1 MKGTV
6 MTQSYLACASTGEDA
21 LEQGTAAAMQMM
33 LTEQSTTWSCSALMV
48 EINLYIYIS
57 TLVKSFFHPSQ
68 SALVIDASQSHLSP
82 S

>member
-48 EINLYIYIS
+48 EINLNIYIY
-57 TLVKSFFHPSQ
+57 TR
-68 SALVIDASQSHLSP
+68 
-82 S
+82 